1 MAEEK
6 THNEHINYKI
16 ALWYGYIISGIFL
29 LYGGVQIVLSIL
41 DRNYGKMGEMIL
53 FAIIG
58 LILLMTVL
66 AFGEHKKFGWYG
78 MIAMN
83 SLIIILSL
91 FGNWQ
96 YDQIILLLLSAISMF
111 MLFSSNTK
119 KYF

>member
-1 MAEEK
+1 MTEEK
-6 THNEHINYKI
+6 TLNEHINYKI
-16 ALWYGYIISGIFL
+16 ALWHGYVISGIFL

-53 FAIIG
+53 FAAIG

-78 MIAMN
+78 LIGMN
-83 SLIIILSL
+83 GIIIILSL

-96 YDQIILLLLSAISMF
+96 YDQIILLLLSLLSMY
-111 MLFSSNTK
+111 MLFTSNTK